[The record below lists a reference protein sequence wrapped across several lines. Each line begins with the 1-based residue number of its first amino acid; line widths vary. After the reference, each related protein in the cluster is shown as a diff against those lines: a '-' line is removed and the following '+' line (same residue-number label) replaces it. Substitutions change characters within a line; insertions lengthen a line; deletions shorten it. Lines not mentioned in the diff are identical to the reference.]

1 MEYLQSEYGENAI
14 NAVLHLDEQTPHI
27 HAFITPIENKNGI
40 YKLNNKSYMKKYETM
55 QDIYFKY
62 NKPLGLIRGIKKRF
76 RMQNIRK
83 LRNFTAILK
92 TLRMKPN

>member
-40 YKLNNKSYMKKYETM
+40 YKLNNKSYMKNTK
-55 QDIYFKY
+55 QCRIY
-62 NKPLGLIRGIKKRF
+62 
-76 RMQNIRK
+76 
-83 LRNFTAILK
+83 ILN
-92 TLRMKPN
+92 TISYWV